1 MAIVVGLI
9 TIVAVVVIVLVAI
22 GLGVGVFFSGLV
34 RGAEVI
40 GQNPTVKNVTQEAQQ
55 FVQNKAGTVSVSVLV
70 MTTDRATYA
79 VGKPVTITVKNTGDK
94 TLSFPDSSLGLRIEN
109 VASGQ
114 KYTVASAQ
122 MITNLAPGESKD
134 ITWNENA
141 PAGDYTATVHTT
153 PDQNMSAQVSFKIT
167 G

>member
-1 MAIVVGLI
+1 MAIIVGLI

-70 MTTDRATYA
+70 MTTDEPTYA

-94 TLSFPDSSLGLRIEN
+94 TLSFPDSSFGLRIEN
-109 VASGQ
+109 VASDQ

-153 PDQNMSAQVSFKIT
+153 PDQNMSAQVIFKIT